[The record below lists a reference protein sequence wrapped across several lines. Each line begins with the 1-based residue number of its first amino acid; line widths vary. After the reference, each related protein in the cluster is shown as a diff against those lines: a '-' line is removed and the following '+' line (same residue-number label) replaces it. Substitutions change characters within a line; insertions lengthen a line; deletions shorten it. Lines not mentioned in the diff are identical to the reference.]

1 MTIFSAFFPL
11 LPETLI
17 QSMIMSYVAMGIMI
31 PFRMLD
37 RPDISCEGSFTLG
50 SVVYA
55 VCVTHG
61 VSIFLSAGLGIL
73 AGAFVGMVTAFLH
86 VKLRI
91 HSLLASI
98 VVITML
104 YSVHLRM
111 MQASNLPLF
120 DEPTFFDYVSPETLL
135 LCLVLGIFLM
145 AVFFFHTNHGL
156 RLRAVGLNH
165 ELSKVYGFSSTGYVV
180 LGFAIANA
188 LSSFSGVLLAQHQQ
202 VADINIGVGVLV
214 NGLASLMIGEVVV
227 GNKSVL
233 RQLMAPFLGTLLYQ
247 VIISVVLVLGASP
260 SDLKFVTG
268 FIVISVIFVSN
279 LNKSK
284 KELDI

>member
-1 MTIFSAFFPL
+1 MTDFSAFLQL
-11 LPETLI
+11 LPETVL
-17 QSMIMSYVAMGIMI
+17 QSLIMSYVAMGIMI

-55 VCVTHG
+55 VCVTNG
-61 VSIFLSAGLGIL
+61 VGVLLSTGFGVI
-73 AGAFVGMVTAFLH
+73 AGAFVGMLTAFLH

-98 VVITML
+98 IVITML
-104 YSVHLRM
+104 YSAHLRI

-120 DEPTFFDYVSPETLL
+120 DEPTFFDYISPEILL
-135 LCLVLGIFLM
+135 GCLVLGVFLM
-145 AVFFFHTNHGL
+145 AAFFFHTNHGL
-156 RLRAVGLNH
+156 RLRAVGLNY
-165 ELSKVYGFSSTGYVV
+165 ELSKVYGFSRTGYVV

-188 LSSFSGVLLAQHQQ
+188 LSSFSGVLLAQHQH
-202 VADINIGVGVLV
+202 VADINIGGGVLV
-214 NGLASLMIGEVVV
+214 NGLAALMIGEVVV
-227 GNKSVL
+227 GNASVL
-233 RQLMAPFLGTLLYQ
+233 RQLVAPFLGTLLYQ
-247 VIISVVLVLGASP
+247 LIISIVLVLGATP

-268 FIVISVIFVSN
+268 IIAISIIFVSN
-279 LNKSK
+279 LKKVK